1 MSKTLY
7 SLMLNEEVV
16 DAVDNMAHRM
26 GLTRSALVNKIL
38 AEYVSLETPESLINN
53 ILKEMEN
60 IINPS
65 SELVPMFVPNSRTMS
80 LKSSLAYKYRP
91 TVRYEVDLD
100 PSQKDKMG
108 TLSVVFRTQSASLI
122 NELTKFLKLWVNIEN
137 KVLLPLTGKI
147 IECALYDGKFIR
159 PLLLPDLRKVQS
171 DEIAYEIS
179 EYINL
184 FDKCLKAYLSGTLNE
199 YKIYEYYKSSRQNS
213 KIIL

>member
-53 ILKEMEN
+53 ILKEMES

-100 PSQKDKMG
+100 PTQKDKMG
-108 TLSVVFRTQSASLI
+108 TLTVVFRTQSSSLI
-122 NELTKFLKLWVNIEN
+122 NELTKFLKLWVTIEN

-147 IECALYDGKFIR
+147 IECTLYDGKFIR

-171 DEIAYEIS
+171 EEIAYEIS

-184 FDKCLKAYLSGTLNE
+184 FDKCLKAYLSGALNE
-199 YKIYEYYKSSRQNS
+199 YEIYEYYKSNRQNS